1 MEDRTNLL
9 AQRRFKLAELK
20 RLGYDPYP
28 RKFDYTHSIGEIRA
42 SYDPVS
48 GPELEGIKPAIRVCG
63 RIMSL
68 RPHGKAGF
76 MDLSD
81 GEQRIQVY
89 VRRDSVGPE
98 AFELFQLFD
107 LGDIV
112 GAEGTLFRTRTN
124 ELTVAAAKIR
134 HLSKNLLPLPE
145 KWHGLTDV
153 ETRFRQRYVDL
164 IVNPEVRAVFVRRSK
179 IVREIRNFLD
189 ARGYL
194 EVETPV
200 LQPLA
205 GGALARP
212 FRTHHNALNVELYLR
227 IALELHLK
235 RLIVGGIPRVYEM
248 SRIFRNE
255 GISTQHNPEFTMLE
269 FYQAYSDYRDLMDL
283 TEEVLTEVVREV
295 TGGLAV
301 QFGED
306 TIDFGRWTRMSM
318 REAVVHYWPEEATR
332 PSLEALRDFSG
343 VPALVAAYNAYV
355 ERLGQQEPPT
365 ISLPAGTPPGVK
377 LGALFEAVAEKQL
390 VQPTIIYDYPK
401 ALSPLSKTKDDD
413 PEWVERF
420 EMYAGRMEIV
430 NAYSELNDPVEQYR
444 RFRMQTAAREA
455 GDAEAHAMD
464 EDYVRALSY
473 GMPPTAGEGV
483 GIDRLAMLLT
493 NSRSIREV
501 ILFPLLRPEGRV
513 EIAEEVAAAARE

>member
-124 ELTVAAAKIR
+124 ELTVAAAKIH

-164 IVNPEVRAVFVRRSK
+164 IVNPIFSMRAVISRWKRRFFS
-179 IVREIRNFLD
+179 RL
-189 ARGYL
+189 
-194 EVETPV
+194 P
-200 LQPLA
+200 
-205 GGALARP
+205 
-212 FRTHHNALNVELYLR
+212 VELSPGRSER
-227 IALELHLK
+227 ITM
-235 RLIVGGIPRVYEM
+235 P
-248 SRIFRNE
+248 
-255 GISTQHNPEFTMLE
+255 STLSFT
-269 FYQAYSDYRDLMDL
+269 FA
-283 TEEVLTEVVREV
+283 
-295 TGGLAV
+295 
-301 QFGED
+301 
-306 TIDFGRWTRMSM
+306 
-318 REAVVHYWPEEATR
+318 
-332 PSLEALRDFSG
+332 
-343 VPALVAAYNAYV
+343 
-355 ERLGQQEPPT
+355 
-365 ISLPAGTPPGVK
+365 
-377 LGALFEAVAEKQL
+377 
-390 VQPTIIYDYPK
+390 
-401 ALSPLSKTKDDD
+401 SPWSST
-413 PEWVERF
+413 
-420 EMYAGRMEIV
+420 
-430 NAYSELNDPVEQYR
+430 
-444 RFRMQTAAREA
+444 
-455 GDAEAHAMD
+455 
-464 EDYVRALSY
+464 
-473 GMPPTAGEGV
+473 
-483 GIDRLAMLLT
+483 
-493 NSRSIREV
+493 
-501 ILFPLLRPEGRV
+501 
-513 EIAEEVAAAARE
+513 